1 MFSNFKIENLLS
13 KTLLFLITA
22 ILILII
28 LVLGLIVYNET
39 AASMQENIINTQLSI
54 KSVVTVIE
62 EYKKDKG
69 EYPKSLDQL
78 KGIYLTKIPE
88 DIWGNPYIYEY
99 LEGNIEFS
107 FSDPNDIKRL
117 FQIFGIN
124 IEENPITNL
133 LIYRGKI
140 DLTFEDGMSLLGPL
154 PIGRAPKL
162 K

>member
-39 AASMQENIINTQLSI
+39 AAIRHENIIKTQLSI

-99 LEGNIEFS
+99 LEGGNS
-107 FSDPNDIKRL
+107 FRISTLGSDNELGGDQDRRDFDNNTDWSL
-117 FQIFGIN
+117 IN
-124 IEENPITNL
+124 
-133 LIYRGKI
+133 
-140 DLTFEDGMSLLGPL
+140 
-154 PIGRAPKL
+154 
-162 K
+162 

>member
-39 AASMQENIINTQLSI
+39 AAIRHENIIKTQLSI

-99 LEGNIEFS
+99 LEGNNS
-107 FSDPNDIKRL
+107 FRISTLGSDNELGGDQDRRDFDNNTDWSL
-117 FQIFGIN
+117 IN
-124 IEENPITNL
+124 
-133 LIYRGKI
+133 
-140 DLTFEDGMSLLGPL
+140 
-154 PIGRAPKL
+154 
-162 K
+162 

>member
-1 MFSNFKIENLLS
+1 M
-13 KTLLFLITA
+13 ITA

-39 AASMQENIINTQLSI
+39 AAIRHENIIKTQLSN
-54 KSVVTVIE
+54 KCVVTVIE

-99 LEGNIEFS
+99 LEGNNS
-107 FSDPNDIKRL
+107 FRISTLGSDNELGGDQDRRDFDNNTDWSL
-117 FQIFGIN
+117 IN
-124 IEENPITNL
+124 
-133 LIYRGKI
+133 
-140 DLTFEDGMSLLGPL
+140 
-154 PIGRAPKL
+154 
-162 K
+162 

>member
-1 MFSNFKIENLLS
+1 LQNL
-13 KTLLFLITA
+13 
-22 ILILII
+22 
-28 LVLGLIVYNET
+28 
-39 AASMQENIINTQLSI
+39 
-54 KSVVTVIE
+54 
-62 EYKKDKG
+62 
-69 EYPKSLDQL
+69 
-78 KGIYLTKIPE
+78 
-88 DIWGNPYIYEY
+88 
-99 LEGNIEFS
+99 
-107 FSDPNDIKRL
+107 KRF